1 MAYDVFLSQGA
12 KMKCRILGVVVFA
25 GIFSVTAPI
34 AQTAAG
40 QSSAATSNSTQVSVL
55 NAVETAKIMPASVF
69 FRGQSASIQGRNSG
83 GVRFAGN
90 SLMLV
95 SLVDTSGYSSQ
106 VQEKYQAY
114 LMTESA
120 LDVDGHHLAPGA
132 YGCGFVS
139 GDSFV
144 VMDIGGHDIFTAH
157 STHDVDL
164 HRPTPLQI
172 LAAPATPGEYRL
184 YAGRNYVSFHLA
196 VAR

>member
-1 MAYDVFLSQGA
+1 MMFSQSGA
-12 KMKCRILGVVVFA
+12 KMKYGILGVVVFA
-25 GIFSVTAPI
+25 GIFSVPTLI
-34 AQTAAG
+34 AQTTAG
-40 QSSAATSNSTQVSVL
+40 QSSVATSNSTEASVL

-83 GVRFAGN
+83 GVRFADK

-120 LDVDGHHLAPGA
+120 LDVDGHHLAAGA
-132 YGCGFVS
+132 YGCGFIS

-144 VMDIGGHDIFTAH
+144 VMDIGGHDLFTAH

-172 LAAPATPGEYRL
+172 LAATTTPGDYRL
-184 YAGRNYVSFHLA
+184 YAGRNYVSFRLA
-196 VAR
+196 AAR

>member
-1 MAYDVFLSQGA
+1 
-12 KMKCRILGVVVFA
+12 MKCRILSVVVFA
-25 GIFSVTAPI
+25 GVFSVIALV

-40 QSSAATSNSTQVSVL
+40 QSSAATSNSTQGSVL
-55 NAVETAKIMPASVF
+55 NAVEAAKIMPASVF

-120 LDVDGHHLAPGA
+120 VDVDGHHLAPGA
-132 YGCGFVS
+132 YGCGFIS

-144 VMDIGGHDIFTAH
+144 VMDIGGHDLFTAH

-172 LAAPATPGEYRL
+172 LAAPTNPGEYRL
-184 YAGRNYVSFHLA
+184 YAGRNYVSFRLA
-196 VAR
+196 AAR